1 LVTDNIFK
9 DDITR
14 REALK
19 TALKGAAYAAPVV
32 LASTVPGM
40 VSAATPATAGSAGSA
55 GVQGPA
61 GPRGPVGPQGPA
73 GVSGSGGGVTLSQS
87 FVALNK
93 DVLTFVVNV
102 TNDTPDV
109 VNNVVIIN
117 PTPVVTRG
125 QVTRV
130 EFVNVP
136 SGMVVNPGANQLTIG
151 SIAPNTTATTN
162 LNVTVVQ
169 NQDQNQDQM
178 QTVTNTATLTSVNN
192 NNVNVPVTVTVNIP
206 SSNSNSN
213 SSTTTSPRQT
223 TSSTTTSPR
232 QTTSSTTTSPR
243 QTTSSTT
250 TSPRQT
256 TSSTTTS
263 RQAGT
268 GSIIIEKQ
276 GNRDGTFT
284 VTDSGG
290 TTVTVR
296 VNQNTR
302 SQINGLR
309 LGRVTVTE
317 TDEEGVTLSS
327 IARIDGGTDNN
338 NRDRDEVDMGN
349 RRFRGTIVEETI
361 VIVLFINVFV
371 SVT

>member
-32 LASTVPGM
+32 LASSVPGM
-40 VSAATPATAGSAGSA
+40 VSAATPATAGSTGSA
-55 GVQGPA
+55 GVQGP
-61 GPRGPVGPQGPA
+61 PGPQGPA
-73 GVSGSGGGVTLSQS
+73 GPQGSAGKATGGGVTMSQS
-87 FVALNK
+87 FVALDK
-93 DVLTFVVNV
+93 DVLTFVLNV
-102 TNDTPDV
+102 TNDTSDV
-109 VNNVVIIN
+109 VNNVVITN
-117 PTPVVTRG
+117 PPPVVTRG
-125 QVTRV
+125 QVTRI

-136 SGMVVNPGANQLTIG
+136 SGTVVNPGANQLTIR

-162 LNVTVVQ
+162 LNVTVSPVQNQ
-169 NQDQNQDQM
+169 NQDQNQDQDQM
-178 QTVTNTATLTSVNN
+178 QTVTNTSTLTSVNN

-213 SSTTTSPRQT
+213 SST

-276 GNRDGTFT
+276 GNTDGTFT
-284 VTDSGG
+284 VTDELNVSV
-290 TTVTVR
+290 TVTVP
-296 VNQNTR
+296 QNTR
-302 SQINGLR
+302 FQINGLR

-317 TDEEGVTLSS
+317 NAAAGVTLSS
-327 IARIDGGTDNN
+327 IARLDGVTDST
-338 NRDRDEVDMGN
+338 DLVDLN
-349 RRFRGTIVEETI
+349 RRRFETTIVEATI
-361 VIVLFINVFV
+361 VIVLFVNVFV
-371 SVT
+371 RG

>member
-1 LVTDNIFK
+1 VTDNIFK

-40 VSAATPATAGSAGSA
+40 VSAATPATAGSTSSA
-55 GVQGPA
+55 GVQGP
-61 GPRGPVGPQGPA
+61 PGPQGPA
-73 GVSGSGGGVTLSQS
+73 GPQGPTGKATGGGVTLRQS
-87 FVALNK
+87 FVGLSNG
-93 DVLTFVVNV
+93 VLTFALDVD
-102 TNDTPDV
+102 NDTPDV
-109 VNNVVIIN
+109 VNNVVITN
-117 PTPVVTRG
+117 PPAVVTPG

-136 SGMVVNPGANQLTIG
+136 SGTVVDSGANQLTIG
-151 SIAPNTTATTN
+151 SIAPNTRTTTN
-162 LNVTVVQ
+162 LNVTVTPVQ
-169 NQDQNQDQM
+169 NQNQDQM
-178 QTVTNTATLTSVNN
+178 QTVTNTTTLTSVNN

-213 SSTTTSPRQT
+213 SNSST

-268 GSIIIEKQ
+268 GSIIIEKR
-276 GNRDGTFT
+276 GNTDGTFT
-284 VTDSGG
+284 VTDELNVSV
-290 TTVTVR
+290 TVTVP
-296 VNQNTR
+296 QNTR
-302 SQINGLR
+302 FQINGLR
-309 LGRVTVTE
+309 LGRVRVTE
-317 TDEEGVTLSS
+317 NAADRVTVSS
-327 IARIDGGTDNN
+327 MTRIDGGTDST
-338 NRDRDEVDMGN
+338 DIFDLPN
-349 RRFRGTIVEETI
+349 RRFETTIVEATI
-361 VIVLFINVFV
+361 VIVLFVNVLV
-371 SVT
+371 SV